1 MFQTRVLSD
10 LSQKKIRELLKE
22 MGCDN
27 RGIDIMAPKA
37 DLILVYARGLD
48 PRGANILKQEFLSSG
63 GEVAVPWEALDLSQ
77 DKSEVL
83 MMGTLSQYER
93 VKKKLQEQPFDLPK
107 LAKEIEEVIENHH
120 SRPSLP
126 WDHQECEI
134 MGVLNVTPDSF
145 YDGGEY
151 NRVEEAVDRG
161 IAMTE
166 EGADIIDI
174 GGESTRPGSERISA
188 EKELDRILPVI
199 EELDAKLDI
208 PISVDTYKPKVAEEA
223 VKAGADMIND
233 VFGLRK
239 EGMAEKISEL
249 DVPIIIMHMQGT
261 PKNMQ
266 DSPQYKDVI
275 GDITSYFYERIN
287 FAKEHGIKEENIIL
301 DPGIGFGKK
310 FHHNIEIIRRLEEFC
325 SLGFPILLGASRKS
339 FLGEIL
345 GKKAKNRLYGSLA
358 VSALAVEK
366 GVSILRVHD
375 VVENKDVVRT
385 TEALMDYSWQ
395 KNPEMNRERKN

>member
-10 LSQKKIRELLKE
+10 LSQEEIKELLKD
-22 MGCDN
+22 MGCDK
-27 RGIDIMAPKA
+27 RGIEIMAPKS
-37 DLILVYARGLD
+37 DMILISANGLD

-63 GEVAVPWEALDLSQ
+63 GEVAVPWEALDLS
-77 DKSEVL
+77 DEKSDIL
-83 MMGTLSQYER
+83 MMGTPSQYER

-107 LAKEIEEVIENHH
+107 LAEEIEEAIENHY
-120 SRPSLP
+120 SSTSLP
-126 WDHQECEI
+126 WDHEDCEI

-145 YDGGEY
+145 YEGGEY
-151 NRVEEAVDRG
+151 ERVEEAVERG
-161 IAMTE
+161 IAMAE

-174 GGESTRPGSERISA
+174 GGESTRPGSDRISV
-188 EKELDRILPVI
+188 EKELERILPVI
-199 EELDAKLDI
+199 EELDSKLDI

-223 VKAGADMIND
+223 VEAGADIVND

-266 DSPQYKDVI
+266 KSPQYEDVI
-275 GDITSYFYERIN
+275 DDITEYFYERIE
-287 FAKEHGIKEENIIL
+287 FAKDKGIKEENIIL

-310 FHHNIEIIRRLEEFC
+310 LNHNLEIIRRLDEFC
-325 SLGFPILLGASRKS
+325 SLGHPILLGASRKS

-345 GKKAKNRLYGSLA
+345 GKEAENRLFGSLA
-358 VSALAVEK
+358 VSTLAVEK

-375 VVENKDVVRT
+375 LMENKDVVKT
-385 TEALMDYSWQ
+385 VEAV
-395 KNPEMNRERKN
+395 ERPDFET